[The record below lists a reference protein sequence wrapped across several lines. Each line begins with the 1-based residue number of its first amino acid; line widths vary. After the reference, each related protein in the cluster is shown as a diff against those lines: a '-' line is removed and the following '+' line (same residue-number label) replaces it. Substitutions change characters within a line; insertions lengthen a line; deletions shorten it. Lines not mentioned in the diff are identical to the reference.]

1 MERDGRAYVATRMG
15 VQIFDRN
22 GRVAAVLPLPGNAAG
37 TSLCFGGHDFD
48 TLYVASGVKVYRR
61 TSTLGRGVGRG
72 LTKGIMES
80 YAPRSTADT
89 RANLVVGIATRG
101 RSAILAETIAFL
113 AKQERQPDM
122 ILVAYAELADVGYAP
137 ERFPSVTFIQA
148 ELGLTR
154 QRNAIL
160 SFARDCDILLFIDD
174 DFYLDPHYLRI
185 AERFFRE
192 NPEVAA
198 SHGRVLAD
206 DVKGPGLT
214 VEQAQSILAGDTGAQ
229 CEQKITPT
237 YFAYGCNMCLRMA
250 PIREHGLRFDETLPL
265 YGWYEDWDFSRQLAQ
280 FGAIVHI
287 SNACGVHLSVKVG
300 RTTGVQMGYAQV
312 ANPIYLAR
320 KGTFPWSHVFRFI
333 VGPCLKN
340 LVRSLKPEAHV
351 DRLGRFCGNL
361 AAFRDLLTGTL
372 SPMQITN
379 L

>member
-1 MERDGRAYVATRMG
+1 
-15 VQIFDRN
+15 
-22 GRVAAVLPLPGNAAG
+22 
-37 TSLCFGGHDFD
+37 
-48 TLYVASGVKVYRR
+48 
-61 TSTLGRGVGRG
+61 
-72 LTKGIMES
+72 MES
-80 YAPRSTADT
+80 QALSTADT

-101 RSAILAETIAFL
+101 RTAILVETIAFL
-113 AKQERQPDM
+113 AKQERQPDK
-122 ILVAYAELADVGYAP
+122 ILVAYAELADVGDAP
-137 ERFPSVTFIQA
+137 DRFPYVTFIQA

-160 SFARDCDILLFIDD
+160 SLARDCDILLFIDD

-185 AERFFRE
+185 TERFFCE
-192 NPEVAA
+192 NPEVVA

-214 VEQAQSILAGDTGAQ
+214 VEQAQSILTGDTGAQ
-229 CEQKITPT
+229 CKQQITPT

-300 RTTGVQMGYAQV
+300 RMAGVRMGYAQV

-361 AAFRDLLTGTL
+361 AAFRDLITGTL

>member
-1 MERDGRAYVATRMG
+1 
-15 VQIFDRN
+15 
-22 GRVAAVLPLPGNAAG
+22 
-37 TSLCFGGHDFD
+37 
-48 TLYVASGVKVYRR
+48 
-61 TSTLGRGVGRG
+61 
-72 LTKGIMES
+72 MES
-80 YAPRSTADT
+80 YAPRTTADT

-113 AKQERQPDM
+113 AKQERQPDK
-122 ILVAYAELADVGYAP
+122 ILVAYAELADVGNAP

-250 PIREHGLRFDETLPL
+250 PIRENGLRFDETLPL